1 MINETKG
8 DYHQHMKNSQTTP
21 QDIEEYIAA
30 FPEKVQEI
38 LQKVRATIKKAA
50 PKAEE
55 RISYKMPTFTLNG
68 KYLIYFAGYKKHIS
82 VYPAPIGNP
91 EFAEEIAPYESGRGT
106 LKFPLDKPIPY
117 KLITRIVKLRANEN
131 LLKAEARRKQ

>member
-1 MINETKG
+1 MIRP
-8 DYHQHMKNSQTTP
+8 SPTP
-21 QDIEEYIAA
+21 KTIDDYIAG
-30 FPEKVQEI
+30 FPPDVQEL

-55 RISYKMPTFTLNG
+55 MIRYKMPTFALNG

-82 VYPAPIGNP
+82 LYPAPIGNP

-106 LKFPLDKPIPY
+106 LKFPLDKPIPFR
-117 KLITRIVKLRANEN
+117 LITRIVKFRAREN
-131 LLKAEARRKQ
+131 LAKAAAKRKE

>member
-1 MINETKG
+1 MTRT
-8 DYHQHMKNSQTTP
+8 SPTP
-21 QDIEEYIAA
+21 KTIDEYIAG
-30 FPEKVQEI
+30 FPPGVQEL
-38 LQKVRATIKKAA
+38 LQNVRATIKKAA

-55 RISYKMPTFTLNG
+55 TISYKMPTFTLNG

-106 LKFPLDKPIPY
+106 LKFPLDKPIPF
-117 KLITRIVKLRANEN
+117 KLITRIVKFRAKEN
-131 LLKAEARRKQ
+131 LAKAAAKRKE